1 MPINEGDVLD
11 GKYEIKSLLGEGGMG
26 AVFLAEN
33 TLISRK
39 VAIKVLHA
47 QFASEDQVVA
57 RFHREARTASMIG
70 HDNIIEI
77 LDLGQ
82 TPEGSPY
89 IVMELL
95 DGCSLADIIE
105 EGKGLEISRAADII
119 GQVLSALQAAHDKGI
134 IHRDMKPDNVSLV
147 TVAGRTDFV
156 KVLDFG
162 ISKFHAQGSGDHMN
176 LTQTG
181 MVLGTPVYMA
191 PEQAEGRS
199 DLDHRADVFST
210 GAMLY
215 QMLTGHL
222 PFKASN
228 LQELLRKLLLEE
240 PTNPR
245 EYRPDL
251 PDELCDILQ
260 MALARDPNER
270 IQTADDFIELLR
282 PFGARHTLFGQTGE
296 MQSIPPPA
304 RRKVTVQS
312 TKMGWSDSKAG
323 VAKKKTAIFVGVGI
337 AVVAGVAAALIAII
351 NPFSPEKSGSRASVT
366 VPPLAPEAS
375 RASAAVAP
383 KAAADEGRPPP
394 AEEVEKVRIGVSNLP
409 QGARVL
415 IDSKVVEKLPYYIE
429 KSSEPHI
436 LAVEA
441 SGFDRFEKAFVP
453 NTSLEI
459 AVMMQPESPASRA
472 KKGRSRPASKAA
484 SRKKTTGKKIVAIP
498 EPEETPPP
506 KKTSS
511 GKGGKKTY
519 KGAKQIQLQREY
531 PGE

>member
-77 LDLGQ
+77 MDLGQ

-105 EGKGLEISRAADII
+105 EDRGMDISRAADVI
-119 GQVLSALQAAHDKGI
+119 GQVLSALQAAHNKGI

-210 GAMLY
+210 GAMFY

-240 PTNPR
+240 PTDPKQ
-245 EYRPDL
+245 YRPEL
-251 PDELCDILQ
+251 PDELCDILK

-270 IQTADDFIELLR
+270 IQTADDFVELLR

-296 MQSIPPPA
+296 MQSVPPPA

-323 VAKKKTAIFVGVGI
+323 GAKKKTAIFVGVGI
-337 AVVAGVAAALIAII
+337 AVVAGVAAALIVITS
-351 NPFSPEKSGSRASVT
+351 PFSPAESSSRASVT
-366 VPPLAPEAS
+366 VPPLAPEAKN
-375 RASAAVAP
+375 ASASVAS
-383 KAAADEGRPPP
+383 KAAAGDQRPPD
-394 AEEVEKVRIGVSNLP
+394 EEVKKVRIGVSNLP
-409 QGARVL
+409 KGARVL
-415 IDSKVVEKLPYYIE
+415 IDKKVVEKLPYYIE
-429 KSSEPHI
+429 QSLEPHI

-453 NTSLEI
+453 NKSLEI
-459 AVMMQPESPASRA
+459 AVMMQPESPASKA
-472 KKGRSRPASKAA
+472 KKGRSRPASRAR
-484 SRKKTTGKKIVAIP
+484 SRKKTTEKKIVVVP
-498 EPEETPPP
+498 EPEKTPPP
-506 KKTSS
+506 RKTSS
-511 GKGGKKTY
+511 EKGGKKTY